1 MLRLAD
7 MERRPCVLH
16 ANCQGEPLA
25 ALLRLC
31 PEFAARHDIR
41 LFTNYTREP
50 VPDEALASCGL
61 FLYQH
66 LGPQWGDLSS
76 EALLKKIPREAA
88 ALCVPNMFFMGYWPL
103 WHNAPGFDFRDRFL
117 DHLLDMGLS
126 KAEILHLYLRTDLA
140 RKYDLQAL
148 LDESLERERRRQAH
162 TPVRYLDAVLAGFR
176 EKMLFNTVNHP
187 GPELMALAARGV
199 LAELGLTAP
208 PEADLLSS
216 ARLFPEFQMPI
227 HPQVAGF
234 LGLPFAGPDTEYRV
248 FGKKKTFAQYA
259 EAYVDCRLLGID
271 DFTAYLHLR

>member
-1 MLRLAD
+1 

-50 VPDEALASCGL
+50 VPDGVLASCGL
-61 FLYQH
+61 FLYQY
-66 LGPQWGDLSS
+66 LGPQWGELSS
-76 EALLKKIPREAA
+76 EALLKKIPGDAA

-126 KAEILHLYLRTDLA
+126 KAEILHLHLRTDLA

-148 LDESLERERRRQAH
+148 LDESLEREQRRQAR
-162 TPVRYLDAVLAGFR
+162 TPVQYLDTVLADFR
-176 EKMLFNTVNHP
+176 ERMLFNTVNHP

-208 PEADLLSS
+208 AEADLLSS

-227 HPQVAGF
+227 HPQVAEF
-234 LGLPFAGPDTEYRV
+234 LGLSFAGPDTEYRV
-248 FGKKKTFAQYA
+248 FGKKKTFAQYV